1 MGMRPCAKLLR
12 FARVVSRTTVIPSHP
27 FAMKAPDL
35 MRLHAVNDKA
45 C

>member
-1 MGMRPCAKLLR
+1 
-12 FARVVSRTTVIPSHP
+12 VIPSHP

>member
-1 MGMRPCAKLLR
+1 MRLCAKLLR
-12 FARVVSRTTVIPSHP
+12 FARLVSRTNVNPSHP

-35 MRLHAVNDKA
+35 MRLHAMNGKA